1 MGEGRFNLLH
11 MGVQWVGEGRGGG
24 PRAGGPKW
32 GPKVSCWTAPMLKG
46 EGMTNLH
53 EYYSARHHKCPK
65 WTAVIKLD
73 VTQMNA
79 TVYCCYKMVGV
90 LDEW

>member
-1 MGEGRFNLLH
+1 MKFG
-11 MGVQWVGEGRGGG
+11 
-24 PRAGGPKW
+24 
-32 GPKVSCWTAPMLKG
+32 
-46 EGMTNLH
+46 NLH

-73 VTQMNA
+73 ITQMNA